1 MIKGVFHQIIKT
13 RPHEKVKFVV
23 NVTSSQHIQRSQK
36 HHKDKILGK
45 FFFFF
50 SFSYLNTSFVSILTI
65 YCACMCAKSLSR
77 VQLRMTLWTVACQAL
92 LSMEF
97 SR

>member
-13 RPHEKVKFVV
+13 RLHEKVCCKCDIQP
-23 NVTSSQHIQRSQK
+23 TYSKKPEASQRKNSQK
-36 HHKDKILGK
+36 KKI
-45 FFFFF
+45 F
-50 SFSYLNTSFVSILTI
+50 FSYLNTSFVGVLTI
-65 YCACMCAKSLSR
+65 YCACMCMHAKSLSR
-77 VQLRMTLWTVACQAL
+77 VQLCMTLWTVACQAL